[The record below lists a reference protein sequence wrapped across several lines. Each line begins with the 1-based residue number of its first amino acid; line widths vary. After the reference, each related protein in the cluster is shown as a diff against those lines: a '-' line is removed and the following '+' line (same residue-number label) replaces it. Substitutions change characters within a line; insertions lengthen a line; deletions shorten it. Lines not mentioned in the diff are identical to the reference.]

1 MVINYVAE
9 NFNSTILH
17 KLDIV
22 FDSAFNY
29 SIITT
34 MEVLGYNGD
43 VEDIDK
49 FEKLFKEGNRLS
61 IDDAVI
67 KETITFGKQLR

>member
-22 FDSAFNY
+22 FDFAFNY

-34 MEVLGYNGD
+34 KEVLGYNGD
-43 VEDIDK
+43 VEDMDK
-49 FEKLFKEGNRLS
+49 FEKLFE
-61 IDDAVI
+61 
-67 KETITFGKQLR
+67 

>member
-1 MVINYVAE
+1 MVKG
-9 NFNSTILH
+9 LC
-17 KLDIV
+17 
-22 FDSAFNY
+22 FDFAFNY

-34 MEVLGYNGD
+34 KEVLGYNGD
-43 VEDIDK
+43 FEDMEK
-49 FEKLFKEGNRLS
+49 FEKLFEQGNWFN